1 MKNGEKESECFV
13 VWDSILVDAM
23 MNRIGLECVVKWS
36 GYEWDWFV
44 RVCFE
49 ERGVNF
55 ISIEWNRR
63 IWMENVSCGSPFTL

>member
-13 VWDSILVDAM
+13 VWDSILVDGM
-23 MNRIGLECVVKWS
+23 MNRIGEECVVKWN

-55 ISIEWNRR
+55 ISI
-63 IWMENVSCGSPFTL
+63 